1 MAYQNRKK
9 SYSNSFFN
17 WSEFLENVLYPQ
29 MFERIGDIFKDMN
42 FTRYR
47 KGWRSPLKLDK
58 STPKTA
64 RNDKTVISL
73 KCPSLAAEFGE
84 KPVNLIG
91 LWLMYNGKDPNAKG
105 EEFINA
111 VRELCEMTGVDMPE
125 VGDARS
131 MEEYRKAEERK
142 IGLAALADQ
151 MQKNLLELPEARKT
165 LEYLTEVR
173 GYDIESDVKPM
184 GLGYCNLQTIEKMK
198 EFGVTFPE
206 RMAGN
211 YPGTSKHNAFPGV
224 DYTLAYPLYSKGN
237 IIGFKLRL
245 VDTNWEK
252 IGKTL
257 NPLGSERK
265 DYPLGYPSLSFKAN
279 SKVED
284 ATIYVV
290 EGELDAMRMMVH
302 GYENVIALGGSD
314 LNEDLILS
322 LKEKKLAKRFVFIF
336 DYDVPKHGETAGDK
350 ARREYSDF
358 CIKNDI
364 DAMIVE
370 FPRGGDKKYDVDD
383 YIKEGHTWDE
393 FAGLIRNEKLAERYL
408 FDLEVERLGIQEES
422 LGPDDALFLD
432 LKDAALRL
440 AAKCKS
446 KTTQGNVMELL
457 HGFTNTT
464 LDISNIEKIR
474 SEILL
479 EEEEKERKEYTRQ
492 LLERAQECVN
502 RGDTDGAL
510 ELMGKAK
517 SVTSKSKQALYT
529 SMLEPIDVS
538 AFYQRMAVRSPGLG
552 TQYFFSRTDDMKSP
566 EQLILPQ
573 GALTFVVGKSGHGKS
588 TFMQNLALHQ
598 AMSRYVEDEGG
609 DGLKETEEDGSSGK
623 VVYFTYEESVDN
635 ILLKFLSIYCR
646 RAYSKSNFRTFQSY
660 YKDYSASN
668 YDNIRKKTRGFQG
681 QGKEKEDSVNDF
693 IEKERAFMDR
703 IIATGRLVIKEPC
716 MSSDDLIQCIETM
729 SRIEKIKIVFVDYAQ
744 LLHKDN
750 SASTPR
756 HEELK
761 TICEGLMDLS
771 KKTGLPI
778 VLGSQF
784 NRDVSGPADMEKEK
798 MSESSNLEKCANTI
812 VSIYNLAEKF
822 KADDKNNKANQEFKT
837 AHKRFLEDKERTYIY
852 AEIQKSREM
861 PINYYTFLRF
871 IGASGLMAGNDPQKP
886 NDEKDFGTAPV
897 PEREP
902 QPNRN
907 PMGFTLVNP
916 NSDDSK
922 KDPKDD
928 DDDAPF

>member
-9 SYSNSFFN
+9 SSFN

-42 FTRYR
+42 FTRDR
-47 KGWRSPLKLDK
+47 KGWRSPLKLNK
-58 STPKTA
+58 SASKSG
-64 RNDKTVISL
+64 RKDKTVISL
-73 KCPSLAAEFGE
+73 KCPSLVAEFGE

-91 LWLMYNGKDPNAKG
+91 FWLMYNGKDPNAKG
-105 EEFINA
+105 EEFVNA
-111 VRELCEMTGVDMPE
+111 VRELCEKTGVDMPE
-125 VGDARS
+125 VGDAQS

-165 LEYLTEVR
+165 LDYLTEVR
-173 GYDIESDVKPM
+173 GYDIEEDVKPM
-184 GLGYCNLQTIEKMK
+184 GLGYCDLQTIAKMK
-198 EFGVTFPE
+198 EFGVEFPKF
-206 RMAGN
+206 MPAS
-211 YPGTSKHNAFPGV
+211 YPGTSKHNAQPGV
-224 DYTLAYPLYSKGN
+224 DYTLAYPLYSKGR
-237 IIGFKLRL
+237 IVGFKLRL
-245 VDTNWEK
+245 VDVNWQNTQ
-252 IGKTL
+252 KTL
-257 NPLGSERK
+257 NFT
-265 DYPLGYPSLSFKAN
+265 GYKKEENPFGFPSFSFKEN

-290 EGELDAMRMMVH
+290 ESELDAMRMMVH
-302 GYENVIALGGSD
+302 GYENVIASGGSQLKGD
-314 LNEDLILS
+314 IILS
-322 LKEKKLAKRFVFIF
+322 LKEKKLAKRFVFIY
-336 DYDVPKHGETAGDK
+336 DYDVPEHGESAGDMY
-350 ARREYSDF
+350 RRKSATF
-358 CIKNDI
+358 CIQNDV

-370 FPRGGDKKYDVDD
+370 FPRGAKKYDVDD
-383 YIKEGHTWDE
+383 YIKDGHTWED
-393 FAGLIRNEKLAERYL
+393 FAGLIKDEKLAERYL
-408 FDLEVERLGIQEES
+408 FGLELEKLSIRE
-422 LGPDDALFLD
+422 DAEGANDSLFLD

-440 AAKCKS
+440 AAVCKS
-446 KTTQGNVMELL
+446 KTTQDNVLEMFYET
-457 HGFTNTT
+457 TNTH

-474 SEILL
+474 NEILL

-492 LLERAQECVN
+492 LSEKVQECVN

-517 SVTSKSKQALYT
+517 SVTSKSKQALYA

-598 AMSRYVEDEGG
+598 AMSRYVEDENG

-668 YDNIRKKTRGFQG
+668 YDNIRKKTRGFHG
-681 QGKEKEDSVNDF
+681 QGKEKEDSVLDF
-693 IEKERAFMDR
+693 TAKEQAFMNR

-750 SASTPR
+750 SAATPR

-822 KADDKNNKANQEFKT
+822 KADDKNKANKEFQA
-837 AHKRFLEDKERTYIY
+837 AHKRFLEDNERTYIY

-871 IGASGLMAGNDPQKP
+871 IGASGLMAGNNPEKP
-886 NDEKDFGTAPV
+886 NDEEDFGIVTGAGRQSAPTT
-897 PEREP
+897 ENR
-902 QPNRN
+902 QPS
-907 PMGFTLVNP
+907 PMSRMGMMYAEDDP
-916 NSDDSK
+916 DDDS
-922 KDPKDD
+922 
-928 DDDAPF
+928 PF

>member
-29 MFERIGDIFKDMN
+29 MFERIGEIFKDWN

-47 KGWRSPLKLDK
+47 RGWRSPLKLNK

-64 RNDKTVISL
+64 RNDKTTISL
-73 KCPSLAAEFGE
+73 KCPSLASEFGE
-84 KPVNLIG
+84 KPVNLVG
-91 LWLMYNGKDPNAKG
+91 LWLIHKGKDPKAKG

-125 VGDARS
+125 VGDAQS

-151 MQKNLLELPEARKT
+151 MQKNLLDPNLPEARKT

-184 GLGYCNLQTIEKMK
+184 GLGYCDLQAIAKMK
-198 EFGVTFPE
+198 ELGVEFTKSV
-206 RMAGN
+206 AGN
-211 YPGTSKHNAFPGV
+211 YPGTSKHNAYPGV
-224 DYTLAYPLYSKGN
+224 DYTLAYPLYSKGK
-237 IIGFKLRL
+237 IVGFKLRL

-252 IGKTL
+252 VSKTL
-257 NPLGSERK
+257 NPI
-265 DYPLGYPSLSFKAN
+265 GYSKLENPFGFPSLAFNAN

-302 GYENVIALGGSD
+302 GYENVVASGGD
-314 LNEDLILS
+314 KLNGDIILN
-322 LKEKKLAKRFVFIF
+322 LKEKKLAKRFVFIY
-336 DYDVPKHGETAGDK
+336 DYDVPGHGEGKGDEY
-350 ARREYSDF
+350 RRESADF

-370 FPRGGDKKYDVDD
+370 FPRGAKKYDVDD
-383 YIKEGHTWDE
+383 YIKDGHTWDQ

-408 FDLEVERLGIQEES
+408 FDLEVERLRIQEES
-422 LGPDDALFLD
+422 LGPDDARFLD

-446 KTTQGNVMELL
+446 KTTQGNVMGIFYEST
-457 HGFTNTT
+457 GTP
-464 LDISNIEKIR
+464 LDTSNIEKIR
-474 SEILL
+474 NEILL
-479 EEEEKERKEYTRQ
+479 EEEEKERKEATRQ
-492 LLERAQECVN
+492 LSEKVQECVN

-517 SVTSKSKQALYT
+517 SVTSKSKQALYA

-635 ILLKFLSIYCR
+635 ILLKFLSIYCQ

-660 YKDYSASN
+660 YKNYSSN
-668 YDNIRKKTRGFQG
+668 QYENKRKKARGFHG
-681 QGKEKEDSVNDF
+681 IDKEKEDSVNDF
-693 IEKERAFMDR
+693 VEKEKAFMNR

-750 SASTPR
+750 SAATPR

-822 KADDKNNKANQEFKT
+822 KADDKNNKANKEFQA
-837 AHKRFLEDKERTYIY
+837 AHKKFLEDKERTYIY

-871 IGASGLMAGNDPQKP
+871 IGASGLMAGNNPQKP
-886 NDEKDFGTAPV
+886 NDENDFGTAPV

-902 QPNRN
+902 QSNRTIWGK
-907 PMGFTLVNP
+907 PV
-916 NSDDSK
+916 
-922 KDPKDD
+922 DD
-928 DDDAPF
+928 DDDNPF

>member
-9 SYSNSFFN
+9 SYFD

-29 MFERIGDIFKDMN
+29 MFERIGDIFKEMN
-42 FTRYR
+42 FTRDR
-47 KGWRSPLKLDK
+47 KGWKSPLKLNK

-64 RNDKTVISL
+64 RKDKTTISL
-73 KCPSLAAEFGE
+73 KCPSLVAEFGE

-91 LWLMYNGKDPNAKG
+91 FWLMYNGKDPNAKG

-111 VRELCEMTGVDMPE
+111 VRELCEKTGVDMPE
-125 VGDARS
+125 VGDAQS

-151 MQKNLLELPEARKT
+151 MQKNLLDPNLPEARKT

-184 GLGYCNLQTIEKMK
+184 GLGYCDLQAIARMK
-198 EFGVTFPE
+198 ELGVEFPKFV
-206 RMAGN
+206 AGN
-211 YPGTSKHNAFPGV
+211 YPGTSKHTAQPGV

-237 IIGFKLRL
+237 IVGFKLRL
-245 VDTNWEK
+245 IDNNWQK
-252 IGKTL
+252 AQKTL
-257 NPLGSERK
+257 NFI
-265 DYPLGYPSLSFKAN
+265 GYSKLEDPFGFPSLSFKEN

-290 EGELDAMRMMVH
+290 EGELDAMRMMAH
-302 GYENVIALGGSD
+302 GYENVVASGGSQ
-314 LNEDLILS
+314 LNGDIILS
-322 LKEKKLAKRFVFIF
+322 LKEKKLAKRFVFIY
-336 DYDVPKHGETAGDK
+336 DYDVPEHGESAGDK
-350 ARREYSDF
+350 YRRESATF
-358 CIKNDI
+358 CIKNDV

-370 FPRGGDKKYDVDD
+370 FPRENKKYDVDD
-383 YIKEGHTWDE
+383 YIKAGYTWED
-393 FAGLIRNEKLAERYL
+393 FAGLIRDEQLAERYL
-408 FDLEVERLGIQEES
+408 LNLELEKAEMREAAM
-422 LGPDDALFLD
+422 GPNDSNLLD

-440 AAKCKS
+440 AAMCKS
-446 KTTQGNVMELL
+446 KTTQGNVMRMFEEST
-457 HGFTNTT
+457 GRP

-474 SEILL
+474 NEILL
-479 EEEEKERKEYTRQ
+479 EEEEKERKEATRQ
-492 LLERAQECVN
+492 LSEKVQECVN

-517 SVTSKSKQALYT
+517 SVTSKSKQALYA

-668 YDNIRKKTRGFQG
+668 YDNIRKKTRGFHG

-693 IEKERAFMDR
+693 VEKERAFMDR

-822 KADDKNNKANQEFKT
+822 KADDKNNKANNEFKA

-861 PINYYTFLRF
+861 PINYYTFLCF
-871 IGASGLMAGNDPQKP
+871 TGASGLMAGNNPQKP

-902 QPNRN
+902 QPNREK
-907 PMGFTLVNP
+907 TLWGQVVDS
-916 NSDDSK
+916 NSDD
-922 KDPKDD
+922 DD
-928 DDDAPF
+928 SPF